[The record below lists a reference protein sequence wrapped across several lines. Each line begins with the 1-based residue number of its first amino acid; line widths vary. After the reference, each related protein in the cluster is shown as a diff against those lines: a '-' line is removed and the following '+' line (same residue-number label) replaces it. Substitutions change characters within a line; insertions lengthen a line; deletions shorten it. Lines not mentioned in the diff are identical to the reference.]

1 MRRFTRSLAAI
12 LVVAIAI
19 PAIAQV
25 TDEDIDRAREEANA
39 LLANSEQLGRDVQD
53 AWARQFA
60 LDEEIADLDASIDF
74 ARAQI
79 VEAERRLEEVA
90 VEMYMGSTSSA
101 SIHMLFS
108 LGDDEYEAGLEYLRE
123 ISSDEVD
130 VVNQLRSFRSE
141 LDRQTERLAEASSEQ
156 EALTAR
162 LQTMA
167 TDLQADLVAAQAV
180 YDQLVEQRRVE
191 EEARR
196 LAEEEAARQAEEE
209 ARRQAEEE
217 AARSA
222 TTTTTTVG
230 TTTPT
235 TSAGTTTT
243 TEAATTTTPAPG
255 STTPTDSATT
265 TTVPPPP
272 SGGGTC
278 PVAGAVSFSDTWG
291 APRSGSRSHEGVDMI
306 AARNTPVVAI
316 YSGTIKRI
324 TTGSLSGLAV
334 WLRADNGDE
343 FFYAHLESYGDISV
357 GQSVSQGYVIG
368 GVGTSGNAPDWLP
381 HVHFEWHPGGGSA
394 ANPYPL
400 VKSLCG

>member
-1 MRRFTRSLAAI
+1 MKRITRFLAAI
-12 LVVAIAI
+12 LVVAIAV

-25 TDEDIDRAREEANA
+25 IDEDIDRAREEANA

-53 AWARQFA
+53 AWAHQFA
-60 LDEEIADLDASIDF
+60 LDEEIADLGASIEF

-79 VEAERRLEEVA
+79 VEAERKLEEVA
-90 VEMYMGSTSSA
+90 VEMYMSSASSA
-101 SIHMLFS
+101 SIQMLFS
-108 LGDDEYEAGLEYLRE
+108 LGDEEYEAGLEYLRE
-123 ISSDEVD
+123 ISADEVD

-156 EALTAR
+156 EELTAR
-162 LQTMA
+162 LETMA
-167 TDLQADLVAAQAV
+167 TDLQEDLVAAQAV

-196 LAEEEAARQAEEE
+196 QAEEE
-209 ARRQAEEE
+209 ARRQAEQEARRQAEEE
-217 AARSA
+217 AVRNAA
-222 TTTTTTVG
+222 TTTTTTVVA
-230 TTTPT
+230 TTPT
-235 TSAGTTTT
+235 TSAGTVPT
-243 TEAATTTTPAPG
+243 TEAATTTTTPPG
-255 STTPTDSATT
+255 STTTTDSATT
-265 TTVPPPP
+265 TTVPPAP
-272 SGGGTC
+272 SGGTC

-291 APRSGSRSHEGVDMI
+291 APRSGGRSHEGVDII

-343 FFYAHLESYGDISV
+343 FFYAHMESYGDISV
-357 GQSVSQGYVIG
+357 GQSVPQGYVIG